1 MANVTQDHSA
11 DRHHSLDHDWPKV
24 AAGTSERS
32 WETRRW
38 EDWCNMVLGLLLAL
52 SPWLLRFTGLE
63 GATLNAVII
72 GGLVCALSA
81 LALTLLDRWEAYISG
96 LLGVWAM
103 LSPWL
108 LGFTAHD
115 AAMLAHIGLG
125 GLVVVVAVIEV
136 WQSGAP
142 DTVA

>member
-1 MANVTQDHSA
+1 MAHVTQDHSPNHRPA
-11 DRHHSLDHDWPKV
+11 T
-24 AAGTSERS
+24 ARS
-32 WETRRW
+32 WDMQRW
-38 EDWCNMVLGLLLAL
+38 QDWANMLFGLLLAV
-52 SPWLLRFTGLE
+52 SPWLLGFTGFE

-72 GGLVCALSA
+72 GGLIFALSA

-108 LGFTAHD
+108 IGFTAYD
-115 AAMLAHIGLG
+115 PAMLAHIGLG

-136 WQSGAP
+136 WQSAAP
-142 DTVA
+142 DTAA

>member
-1 MANVTQDHSA
+1 MAHVTHDHSS
-11 DRHHSLDHDWPKV
+11 DSHRPRV
-24 AAGTSERS
+24 AARG
-32 WETRRW
+32 WQTRRW
-38 EDWCNMVLGLLLAL
+38 EDWANMVFGLLLAL

-63 GATLNAVII
+63 AATLNAVII

-96 LLGVWAM
+96 LLGIWAM

-108 LGFTAHD
+108 IGFTAYD
-115 AAMLAHIGLG
+115 MAMLAHIGLG
-125 GLVVVVAVIEV
+125 AFVVAVAAIEV

-142 DTVA
+142 DAA